1 MAFLRKLRGDERAST
16 AESAPSMTGELWL
29 PGRFARASGD
39 RVDVRF
45 HDAAEAMV
53 AAQQLRDLRSQWQDQ
68 KRELAAAYAEE
79 IAKHAAIVNE
89 MKSRQAGIEVVIV
102 RIDGALRQVDAYAR
116 RNHSSGQRRSH
127 PFDAWESTE

>member
-1 MAFLRKLRGDERAST
+1 MSFLRKLRGDERASRPT
-16 AESAPSMTGELWL
+16 AESAPSMTGEGWA

-45 HDAAEAMV
+45 HDAAEALL
-53 AAQQLRDLRSQWQDQ
+53 AAQQLRDLRRQWQDQ
-68 KRELAAAYAEE
+68 KSELAAAYAEE

-102 RIDGALRQVDAYAR
+102 RIDGVLTHVEAYAR
-116 RNHSSGQRRSH
+116 RN
-127 PFDAWESTE
+127 A